1 MLWKVVQNVMISIIF
16 ENRAGK
22 LNISTSQKES
32 KKIQGKMNSK
42 LRKLKKFK
50 QKEDKNLWKNYVV
63 NISLLPLSDST
74 FSYISLR
81 Q

>member
-50 QKEDKNLWKNYVV
+50 QKEDKNL
-63 NISLLPLSDST
+63 
-74 FSYISLR
+74 
-81 Q
+81 